1 MTPDPGFE
9 EGDVVRI
16 KSGPFNAFTG
26 RVREVDE
33 SRFVLKVLVSIFGR
47 SQPVELGFT
56 DVEKLSFT
64 EEE

>member
-1 MTPDPGFE
+1 MTPDPRFE

-16 KSGPFNAFTG
+16 KSGPFNAFAG

-56 DVEKLSFT
+56 DVEKLSST